1 MARSLLECRPALIT
15 CTCVASPQSNNSHS
29 PSQTTATA
37 LTERFNVGFPEPVP
51 SVITFGIHYDNT
63 LSRTNGQT
71 RPPGALERRKFSQS
85 QKTEHNDRIRR
96 IHCSRATSATEKCT
110 LFPE

>member
-15 CTCVASPQSNNSHS
+15 CTCVASPQSNNIHS
-29 PSQTTATA
+29 LSQTTATA

-71 RPPGALERRKFSQS
+71 GQSAALEQRDFSRSRK
-85 QKTEHNDRIRR
+85 TR
-96 IHCSRATSATEKCT
+96 T
-110 LFPE
+110 